1 MNNKDDAL
9 MRAWAEVALENEGHD
24 PRRDAVARFILKNI
38 DDPYEGVEVGSVCI
52 VKFGDE
58 ERVALR
64 GKTRWYL
71 CENDEAFSDVTDVV
85 EVVSELVPKDD
96 PSPLI
101 PEEDWQNASDEH
113 PKVLETEDDY
123 RNAPAGTV
131 VAVDNCLP
139 RVKDDT
145 GFWLYCGGSNGDAN
159 SVMAFHSRRVLR
171 WGETL

>member
-9 MRAWAEVALENEGHD
+9 MRSWAEVALENEGYD

-38 DDPYEGVEVGSVCI
+38 DDPYEGIEVGSVCI

-64 GKTRWYL
+64 GKTAWYL

-96 PSPLI
+96 TSPLI
-101 PEEDWQNASDEH
+101 PEEDWQNASDEP
-113 PKVLETEDDY
+113 PKILDTEEDY
-123 RNAPAGTV
+123 RNAPVGTI
-131 VAVDNCLP
+131 VACHFSSP
-139 RVKDDT
+139 RVKSNL
-145 GFWLYCGGSNGDAN
+145 GFWLRCGDDSEDSN
-159 SVMAFHSRRVLR
+159 SVMSFVSRHVLR
-171 WGETL
+171 WGETQ